1 MLDWIVVVNVT
12 IPRLSLHSIKLDSIK
27 EKWISLIEI
36 GNLLNV
42 PGISSKV
49 LVWVSPVFTFQQ
61 DRMLLLGSIAR
72 VVRFK

>member
-42 PGISSKV
+42 PEISSKV